1 MDGWVGAPRSIFKH
15 TQSHCLLVSRSFHAQ
30 THNTHTQVEFEAQ
43 ETFQLVG
50 PGAGKVPE
58 EEEGGQGAAVAT
70 RQHYFTFESDF
81 LRGTEPEWQVGG
93 LVFIRM
99 VCVGLYVG
107 AYLPYLYTPSTTG
120 DQHQRCH

>member
-1 MDGWVGAPRSIFKH
+1 MDGWVGAPRSICKH
-15 TQSHCLLVSRSFHAQ
+15 TQCHRPLVSRFCFHAQ
-30 THNTHTQVEFEAQ
+30 THNTHTQVEFEVQ

-50 PGAGKVPE
+50 PGATVAGKGPEE

-93 LVFIRM
+93 
-99 VCVGLYVG
+99 
-107 AYLPYLYTPSTTG
+107 
-120 DQHQRCH
+120 